1 MSENTVIRI
10 FEYQKMDR
18 AELTKPRG
26 SHTDVS
32 VTVREILD
40 AVKTDGDE
48 ALFRFTERFDH
59 VKLSSLK
66 VSEEEWEEGLSLVDS
81 VFLDIL
87 EQAACNIRR
96 YHEQQSRRNYVIT
109 QENGVVLG
117 KIFRPIEKV
126 GMYVP
131 NGTAAYPSTVLMDL
145 VPAQIAGCEEIVMV
159 TPGLWNRDDTE
170 SLQDYRT
177 G

>member
-96 YHEQQSRRNYVIT
+96 YHEQ
-109 QENGVVLG
+109 
-117 KIFRPIEKV
+117 
-126 GMYVP
+126 
-131 NGTAAYPSTVLMDL
+131 
-145 VPAQIAGCEEIVMV
+145 
-159 TPGLWNRDDTE
+159 
-170 SLQDYRT
+170 
-177 G
+177 